1 MLRVDR
7 PPVSASVPV
16 SVAVSRHST
25 NSQPAERNVP
35 TANSA
40 TVAAAQPKPSGPDR
54 ATGRTTSGCGASG
67 TGASGKNRGTTTAA
81 VPASAAT
88 SQPAPGRSSGIASA
102 PTMPATSTAMTA
114 DRVGGRPVVGQCD
127 PHGSA
132 ARQGP
137 CTGGVGGAGD
147 LGAGGAVVGI
157 NPPISGR
164 GVRPG
169 DPKRARAG
177 RRAGSGGPERQGH
190 LDVAAAHLPIGIDH
204 GDGSFVQL
212 DDPAGDRETEPGPA
226 ALGSFAAGE
235 ALEDTGA
242 LGLRDAR
249 PLVRDGE

>member
-147 LGAGGAVVGI
+147 LGAGGAVVGLKT
-157 NPPISGR
+157 PTFGGGGRAAGPQRARGWGR
-164 GVRPG
+164 GG
-169 DPKRARAG
+169 AGGAGRAG
-177 RRAGSGGPERQGH
+177 GPGVGR
-190 LDVAAAHLPIGIDH
+190 
-204 GDGSFVQL
+204 
-212 DDPAGDRETEPGPA
+212 
-226 ALGSFAAGE
+226 
-235 ALEDTGA
+235 
-242 LGLRDAR
+242 
-249 PLVRDGE
+249 